1 MLVLK
6 RKVGE
11 TVMLGDSIEVQV
23 LAVEGETVKLGFVAP
38 SQIQILRKE
47 LFEGIV
53 QENLGAGRSAPDQS
67 KKFIGLLN
75 EFKDVKIK
83 IHKKEV

>member
-11 TVMLGDSIEVQV
+11 TVMVGDQIEVQV
-23 LAVEGETVKLGFVAP
+23 LAVEGETVKLGFTAP

-47 LFEGIV
+47 LYESIRM
-53 QENLGAGRSAPDQS
+53 ENLLAGQPAVPKQELIRMLEQMNKNNP
-67 KKFIGLLN
+67 
-75 EFKDVKIK
+75 E
-83 IHKKEV
+83 

>member
-23 LAVEGETVKLGFVAP
+23 LAVEGETVKLGFSAP
-38 SQIQILRKE
+38 SHVQILRKE
-47 LFEGIV
+47 LFDGIA
-53 QENLGAGRSAPDQS
+53 QENIGAGQS
-67 KKFIGLLN
+67 ISGKNEQIIGLLS
-75 EFKDVKIK
+75 EFKEVKIK
-83 IHKKEV
+83 IPKKEV

>member
-23 LAVEGETVKLGFVAP
+23 LAVEGDTVKLGFVAP
-38 SQIQILRKE
+38 SDVQILRKE
-47 LFEGIV
+47 LFEGIMR
-53 QENLGAGRSAPDQS
+53 ENMVAGRAIPQEG
-67 KKFIGLLN
+67 KQIIGLLN
-75 EFKDVKIK
+75 EFKDAKIK
-83 IHKKEV
+83 IQRKEE